1 MYVYC
6 STLYHDDG
14 TALAT
19 FSSHWAACAA
29 MIRRSIRLAHWITG
43 VPMPLDVAAAV
54 RGRVEQ

>member
-29 MIRRSIRLAHWITG
+29 MIRRSNPAFKSLGGDQEDDLKIEHTIWRSQ
-43 VPMPLDVAAAV
+43 P
-54 RGRVEQ
+54 